1 MDAKR
6 IETIFYMRN
15 EQFLITLF
23 YSIMIDFILILSG
36 LIKLKFGIQK
46 SLSINALLCWIK
58 RLSLPLSSR

>member
-46 SLSINALLCWIK
+46 SLSINALLC
-58 RLSLPLSSR
+58 